1 MNIIAISSFKNA
13 GKDTAAHMLQYL
25 LNAPK
30 IFRFY
35 WCYKLFKNFPGKW
48 KITSFAKPLKEVLS
62 VILGVPVKKFED
74 RNFKENY
81 YVHLWDFK
89 IVEKYLLD
97 DSDILSDNKFTKA
110 IKTGEPF
117 PKDTWLSIRQL
128 MQYFGT
134 QVLQTYLGRRVW
146 INSTLKRKYPFI
158 ISDLRFIEEY
168 NAVKELNGTVIYIK
182 RDSAKPGTHQSER
195 EVLDLYNQNK
205 FDCIVD
211 NNGTLSDLFNNL
223 KWQVEKL

>member
-1 MNIIAISSFKNA
+1 
-13 GKDTAAHMLQYL
+13 
-25 LNAPK
+25 
-30 IFRFY
+30 
-35 WCYKLFKNFPGKW
+35 
-48 KITSFAKPLKEVLS
+48 
-62 VILGVPVKKFED
+62 
-74 RNFKENY
+74 
-81 YVHLWDFK
+81 
-89 IVEKYLLD
+89 
-97 DSDILSDNKFTKA
+97 
-110 IKTGEPF
+110 
-117 PKDTWLSIRQL
+117 